1 MNDSMPQLK
10 SAPIVEAVLDI
21 DCDLPPGIDVAT
33 LEAKAQQAFLNTYPK
48 LKKQLI
54 QETQFE
60 TKIGE
65 TPKVSTRHGLQA
77 FQFLSADEKQ
87 LVQVRPQGYSFNR
100 LAPYSSLDDYLAE
113 IERTWTLFVNLTEPV
128 QTRLVRLRFINR
140 ILLPTRGGNVEL
152 NDYLRLTP
160 RLPDETKLVFSGFF
174 NQNSATEPATGNAV
188 SITMATEPMIGD
200 KLPIILDIEAHHAA
214 IIEPNDW
221 TAIASRIQSLRVLK
235 NMVFRNSLTDSCLN
249 LFQQ

>member
-21 DCDLPPGIDVAT
+21 DCDLPPGIDVAS
-33 LEAKAQQAFLNTYPK
+33 LEAKAQQAFLDSYPK
-48 LKKQLI
+48 LKKQFV
-54 QETQFE
+54 QVTEFE
-60 TKIGE
+60 AKVGE
-65 TPKVSTRHGLQA
+65 TASVSTRHGLQA
-77 FQFLSADEKQ
+77 FQFLSPDEKQ

-113 IERTWTLFVNLTEPV
+113 IERTWTLFVNLTGPV
-128 QTRLVRLRFINR
+128 QTRLIKLRFINR
-140 ILLPTRGGNVEL
+140 ILLPARGGNVEL

-188 SITMATEPMIGD
+188 NITMATEPMIGD

-235 NMVFRNSLTDSCLN
+235 NMVFRNSLTESCLN